1 MGRVFRFSFR
11 VLSFSLLVVLVA
23 AAAYAQFGHPL
34 KGSWSGD
41 WGTGNTGRTHIVLNI
56 NWDGKALTTSLNP
69 GANEVAL
76 KTTLD
81 PSTWAVHFE
90 GDGKDGHIAADG
102 KIENLGAYARFI
114 TGTWTEG
121 SKKGTFKVTRN

>member
-1 MGRVFRFSFR
+1 MLRVSRFAFF
-11 VLSFSLLVVLVA
+11 VLLVA
-23 AAAYAQFGHPL
+23 SSAFAQFGHPL

-41 WGTGNTGRTHIVLNI
+41 WGTGNTNRDHIVLDI

-69 GANEVAL
+69 GANAVAL

-81 PSTWAVHFE
+81 PSTWSVHFE
-90 GDGKDGHIAADG
+90 GDGKDGKIVADG
-102 KIENLGAYARFI
+102 KVDNLGAFARVI

-121 SKKGTFKVTRN
+121 SKKGTFKLTRN